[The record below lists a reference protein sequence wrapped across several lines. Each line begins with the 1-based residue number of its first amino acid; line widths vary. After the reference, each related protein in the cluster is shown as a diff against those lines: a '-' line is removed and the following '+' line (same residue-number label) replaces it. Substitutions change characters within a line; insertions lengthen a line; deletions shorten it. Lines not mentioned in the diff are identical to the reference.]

1 MRVENAFWCLVWRQ
15 EQRHLGLDP
24 GAAQGGHK
32 VVHRGDRDRRASSV
46 MGMGW
51 DIKVDMEGVWLLHK
65 KQAATLQLGKAKAKG
80 AEGELWAWWV
90 LVQRG

>member
-1 MRVENAFWCLVWRQ
+1 
-15 EQRHLGLDP
+15 
-24 GAAQGGHK
+24 
-32 VVHRGDRDRRASSV
+32 

-65 KQAATLQLGKAKAKG
+65 KKAATLQLGKAKAKG

>member
-15 EQRHLGLDP
+15 EQRHLGPDP

-32 VVHRGDRDRRASSV
+32 VVHRGDRDRRTSSV

-51 DIKVDMEGVWLLHK
+51 DIKVDMEGYGFSIRKRLRLFSLE
-65 KQAATLQLGKAKAKG
+65 KQRLRGLKGNSGLGG
-80 AEGELWAWWV
+80 Y
-90 LVQRG
+90 